1 MKGDT
6 VQSSKLS
13 QPRHPR
19 RTRTRNRRDR
29 GQALVELALIA
40 PILIILMLGVID
52 YGRVYFA
59 YVSVTNGARIGADY
73 ASGSATKAADTAGIK
88 AAALGDTTDL
98 LNQSDTNPNV
108 SVTTA
113 NDSQGRLYA
122 DVTMTYTFSTL
133 FPWPGLPSSINIE
146 RTVRSR
152 VAQ

>member
-1 MKGDT
+1 MI
-6 VQSSKLS
+6 
-13 QPRHPR
+13 R
-19 RTRTRNRRDR
+19 RRRLNTRNRGDR

-40 PILIILMLGVID
+40 PVLIILMLGVVD
-52 YGRVYFA
+52 YGRIYFA

-73 ASGSATKAADTAGIK
+73 AATDPQAATDTAGIR

-98 LNQSDTNPNV
+98 LNQSESNPNV
-108 SVTTA
+108 TVVTA

-122 DVTMTYTFSTL
+122 DVTMTYTFTTL
-133 FPWPGLPSSINIE
+133 FPWPGLPTSIDVE

>member
-1 MKGDT
+1 MI
-6 VQSSKLS
+6 
-13 QPRHPR
+13 R
-19 RTRTRNRRDR
+19 RRRLNAQNRCDR

-59 YVSVTNGARIGADY
+59 YVSVTNGARVGADY
-73 ASGSATKAADTAGIK
+73 AAIGPTQAADTAAIK
-88 AAALGDTTDL
+88 AAALGDTGDL
-98 LNQSDTNPNV
+98 LAQSSTNPDV
-108 SVTTA
+108 TVTTA

-133 FPWPGLPSSINIE
+133 FPWPGLPTSINVE

>member
-1 MKGDT
+1 M
-6 VQSSKLS
+6 V
-13 QPRHPR
+13 R
-19 RTRTRNRRDR
+19 RRRLNARNRGDR
-29 GQALVELALIA
+29 GQALVELAMIA

-73 ASGSATKAADTAGIK
+73 AASGPTQAADTAAIK
-88 AAALGDTTDL
+88 AAALTDTGDL
-98 LNQSDTNPNV
+98 LDQSPTNPE
-108 SVTTA
+108 VTVVTA

-133 FPWPGLPSSINIE
+133 FPWPGLPASIDVE

-152 VAQ
+152 VTQ

>member
-1 MKGDT
+1 MI
-6 VQSSKLS
+6 
-13 QPRHPR
+13 R
-19 RTRTRNRRDR
+19 RRRLNAQNRCDR

-59 YVSVTNGARIGADY
+59 YVSVTNGARVGADY
-73 ASGSATKAADTAGIK
+73 AAIGPTQAADTAAIK
-88 AAALGDTTDL
+88 AAALGDTGDL
-98 LNQSDTNPNV
+98 LAQSSTNPD
-108 SVTTA
+108 VTVVTA

-133 FPWPGLPSSINIE
+133 FPWPGLPTSINVE

>member
-1 MKGDT
+1 MI
-6 VQSSKLS
+6 
-13 QPRHPR
+13 R
-19 RTRTRNRRDR
+19 RRRLNARRRNDR

-40 PILIILMLGVID
+40 PVLIILMLGVID

-73 ASGSATKAADTAGIK
+73 ASGSATRAADTAGIK

-98 LNQSDTNPNV
+98 LDQSPTNPE
-108 SVTTA
+108 VTVVTA
-113 NDSQGRLYA
+113 NDSQGQLYA

-133 FPWPGLPSSINIE
+133 FPWPGLPTSIDIE

>member
-1 MKGDT
+1 MIT
-6 VQSSKLS
+6 
-13 QPRHPR
+13 
-19 RTRTRNRRDR
+19 
-29 GQALVELALIA
+29 

-73 ASGSATKAADTAGIK
+73 AAAGPTEAADTAGIK
-88 AAALGDTTDL
+88 AAALTDTSDL
-98 LNQSDTNPNV
+98 LDQSATNPE
-108 SVTTA
+108 VTVITA

-122 DVTMTYTFSTL
+122 DVTMTYTFDTL
-133 FPWPGLPSSINIE
+133 FPWPGLPTSLNVE

>member
-1 MKGDT
+1 MI
-6 VQSSKLS
+6 
-13 QPRHPR
+13 R
-19 RTRTRNRRDR
+19 RRRLNTRNRGDR

-59 YVSVTNGARIGADY
+59 YISVTNGARIGADY
-73 ASGSATKAADTAGIK
+73 AAAGPAEAADTAAIK
-88 AAALGDTTDL
+88 AAALGDTTNL
-98 LNQSDTNPNV
+98 LNQSPTNPEV
-108 SVTTA
+108 TVTTA

-122 DVTMTYTFSTL
+122 DVTMTYTFTTL
-133 FPWPGLPSSINIE
+133 FPWPGLPTSINVE

>member
-1 MKGDT
+1 M
-6 VQSSKLS
+6 
-13 QPRHPR
+13 
-19 RTRTRNRRDR
+19 
-29 GQALVELALIA
+29 IA
-40 PILIILMLGVID
+40 PVLIILMLGVID

-73 ASGSATKAADTAGIK
+73 AATDPQAATDTAGIK

-98 LNQSDTNPNV
+98 LNQSESNPNV
-108 SVTTA
+108 TVVTA

-122 DVTMTYTFSTL
+122 DVTMTYTFTTL
-133 FPWPGLPSSINIE
+133 FPWPGLPTSINVE

>member
-1 MKGDT
+1 M
-6 VQSSKLS
+6 L
-13 QPRHPR
+13 R
-19 RTRTRNRRDR
+19 RRRLNAQNRCDR

-59 YVSVTNGARIGADY
+59 YISVTNGARIGADY
-73 ASGSATKAADTAGIK
+73 AAIGPTQAADTAAIK
-88 AAALGDTTDL
+88 AAALGDTGDL
-98 LNQSDTNPNV
+98 LAQSSTNPDV
-108 SVTTA
+108 TVTTA

-133 FPWPGLPSSINIE
+133 FPWPGLPTSINVE

>member
-1 MKGDT
+1 M
-6 VQSSKLS
+6 L
-13 QPRHPR
+13 R
-19 RTRTRNRRDR
+19 RRRLNARNRGDR
-29 GQALVELALIA
+29 GQAIVELALIA

-73 ASGSATKAADTAGIK
+73 ASSSATRAADTAGIK

-98 LNQSDTNPNV
+98 LGQSPTNPE
-108 SVTTA
+108 VTVVTA
-113 NDSQGRLYA
+113 NDSQGNLYA

-133 FPWPGLPSSINIE
+133 FPWPGLPTSINVE

>member
-1 MKGDT
+1 M
-6 VQSSKLS
+6 
-13 QPRHPR
+13 
-19 RTRTRNRRDR
+19 
-29 GQALVELALIA
+29 ALIA

-59 YVSVTNGARIGADY
+59 YVSVTNGARVGADY
-73 ASGSATKAADTAGIK
+73 AAIGPTQAADTAAIK
-88 AAALGDTTDL
+88 AAALGDTGDL
-98 LNQSDTNPNV
+98 LAQSSTNPD
-108 SVTTA
+108 VTVVTA

-133 FPWPGLPSSINIE
+133 FPWPGLPTSINVE

>member
-1 MKGDT
+1 MI
-6 VQSSKLS
+6 
-13 QPRHPR
+13 R
-19 RTRTRNRRDR
+19 RRRLNAQNRCDR

-59 YVSVTNGARIGADY
+59 YVSVTNGARVGADY
-73 ASGSATKAADTAGIK
+73 AAIGPTQAADTAAIK
-88 AAALGDTTDL
+88 AAALGDTGDL
-98 LNQSDTNPNV
+98 LNQSPTNPDV
-108 SVTTA
+108 TVTTA

-133 FPWPGLPSSINIE
+133 FPWPGLPTSINVE

>member
-1 MKGDT
+1 MKST
-6 VQSSKLS
+6 KLS
-13 QPRHPR
+13 
-19 RTRTRNRRDR
+19 RTRHQRPQRAHTRSDR

-40 PILIILMLGVID
+40 PVLIILMLGVMD

-59 YVSVTNGARIGADY
+59 YISVTNGARIGADY
-73 ASGSATKAADTAGIK
+73 AANGPTQATDTAAIK

-98 LNQSDTNPNV
+98 LDQSPTNPE
-108 SVTTA
+108 VTVVTA
-113 NDSQGRLYA
+113 NDSQGQLYA

-133 FPWPGLPSSINIE
+133 FPWPGLPTSIDIE